1 MNLIVL
7 PSVDSTNNY
16 LQDLCNNNQ
25 VPDGTMVVSM
35 EQTQGRGQRGN
46 NWRSLPGDGLYASIL
61 LLPPNFSVE
70 KQYLL
75 NKAIA
80 SATARY
86 IESKITEDVKI
97 KWPNDILIQRRKIAG
112 ILIENNLRGSL
123 ISSSIVGI
131 GINLNQLQFDM
142 DFETPATSLRIESG
156 KRYLPETEAKLLFNC
171 VWSDYQSLLNGNK
184 EEINTNYREHLFG
197 LGSISSF
204 KNTNESFKA
213 SLLDVND
220 EGAAILEVD
229 GKVIQVKHPN
239 TRIVV

>member
-1 MNLIVL
+1 MPNFIYLET
-7 PSVDSTNNY
+7 VDSTNNY
-16 LQDLCNNNQ
+16 AVNLLKTSDVEN
-25 VPDGTMVVSM
+25 GTTIITKKQSS
-35 EQTQGRGQRGN
+35 GKGQRGN
-46 NWRSLPGDGLYASIL
+46 LWESEDDRNLILSLIL
-61 LLPPNFSVE
+61 FPQLKIKDAF
-70 KQYLL
+70 YLT
-75 NKAIA
+75 IA
-80 SATARY
+80 SSLAVHKTL
-86 IESKITEDVKI
+86 SHHLNSVKI

-156 KRYLPETEAKLLFNC
+156 KRYLPETEAKLLFSC

-204 KNTNESFKA
+204 KNTNESFKG